1 LKTEFKEIQK
11 TNAILHLKKCF
22 GYALAQN
29 EGNITKL
36 ASTLRCIP
44 DHFFNRHENCGIWC
58 HRNSENHS
66 KKQKIIFK
74 NPALYDQLT
83 TMFSKY
89 AKNAH
94 KFSIA
99 ASSQANESF
108 NNIMAHKAPKNICYS
123 RSESCCYRLASA
135 VCTKNDGESYLTDV
149 EKKLLLSPGKHTKF
163 FASQLDKIRKKR
175 SLKSKLPSTKYRRNL
190 LVRERENLR
199 KKNESSEGVQYQSNC
214 GFTEN
219 NEDLNIFH
227 ETQFADLPTILL
239 SADTC
244 TIVYFDLETSGFH
257 KYDEILQIAAKCD
270 RTFCVYVN
278 PTKDINAHAFRHT
291 GLQNIAGELFLHG
304 KKVLSVPL
312 KNALDAFQQFL
323 NLFSKPC
330 LLVAHNAGFDTTH
343 LLRAILKHS
352 MIADFKIIAGFSDT
366 LELFKKHFPK
376 RKGEGKF
383 KLCELA
389 KDYLNINS
397 NESFHEALYDVE
409 ILEKLS
415 AFIDKKDLYTNCKSY
430 MESIIHVKN
439 LQKTATTLSLLKPL
453 KGIISN
459 GMLRKIASQRITFE
473 VLKEEYDK
481 KGKDGLV

>member
-1 LKTEFKEIQK
+1 MKEILP
-11 TNAILHLKKCF
+11 NWHLHYAAFLTTFLIGMKIVVF
-22 GYALAQN
+22 GATA
-29 EGNITKL
+29 T
-36 ASTLRCIP
+36 
-44 DHFFNRHENCGIWC
+44 
-58 HRNSENHS
+58 ENHS

-135 VCTKNDGESYLTDV
+135 VCTKNDGQSYLTDV

-163 FASQLDKIRKKR
+163 FASQLDEIRKKR
-175 SLKSKLPSTKYRRNL
+175 SLKSKLPSTKYRKNL

-227 ETQFADLPTILL
+227 ETQLADLPTILL

-257 KYDEILQIAAKCD
+257 TYDEILQIAAKCED

-278 PTKDINAHAFRHT
+278 PTKDINAYAFSHT

-383 KLCELA
+383 KLC
-389 KDYLNINS
+389 
-397 NESFHEALYDVE
+397 
-409 ILEKLS
+409 
-415 AFIDKKDLYTNCKSY
+415 
-430 MESIIHVKN
+430 
-439 LQKTATTLSLLKPL
+439 
-453 KGIISN
+453 
-459 GMLRKIASQRITFE
+459 
-473 VLKEEYDK
+473 
-481 KGKDGLV
+481 

>member
-1 LKTEFKEIQK
+1 
-11 TNAILHLKKCF
+11 
-22 GYALAQN
+22 
-29 EGNITKL
+29 
-36 ASTLRCIP
+36 
-44 DHFFNRHENCGIWC
+44 
-58 HRNSENHS
+58 
-66 KKQKIIFK
+66 
-74 NPALYDQLT
+74 
-83 TMFSKY
+83 M
-89 AKNAH
+89 
-94 KFSIA
+94 
-99 ASSQANESF
+99 
-108 NNIMAHKAPKNICYS
+108 
-123 RSESCCYRLASA
+123 
-135 VCTKNDGESYLTDV
+135 
-149 EKKLLLSPGKHTKF
+149 
-163 FASQLDKIRKKR
+163 
-175 SLKSKLPSTKYRRNL
+175 
-190 LVRERENLR
+190 
-199 KKNESSEGVQYQSNC
+199 
-214 GFTEN
+214 
-219 NEDLNIFH
+219 
-227 ETQFADLPTILL
+227 
-239 SADTC
+239 
-244 TIVYFDLETSGFH
+244 ETSGFH
-257 KYDEILQIAAKCD
+257 KYDEILQIAAKCED

-291 GLQNIAGELFLHG
+291 GLQNIAGKLFLHG

-312 KNALDAFQQFL
+312 KNTLYAFQQFL
-323 NLFSKPC
+323 NSFSKPC

-397 NESFHEALYDVE
+397 NESFHEREALYDVE

-415 AFIDKKDLYTNCKSY
+415 AFIDKIDLYTNLYTNCKSY

-459 GMLRKIASQRITFE
+459 GMLRKIASHSITFK

-481 KGKDGLV
+481 EGKDGLVQFLKEPLIDNKPRITKDKRVLNKLITFFESKKKGNDIFILCILYATF